1 MATLRPRQRRET
13 EKMPPNGYAESPSA
27 QTNGNPSP
35 NNYAEAPV
43 SVERRRKCRQ
53 IATPQASTSAGRERE
68 ARHTATSHTP
78 KGQTQGS
85 NSKASRQTQ
94 RAAPAITFAG
104 AAASAFSFSFPA
116 AMPPCMRQEPITS
129 LTTAPA
135 SLPAFPRRRSNPAIF
150 NYFEGVALAPHGLGA
165 SLRSD
170 ESSTS
175 QQLRPSVTVYTISN
189 MRHDVKT
196 FRTQVISML

>member
-1 MATLRPRQRRET
+1 MGTHPQTTTLKPRQRRET
-13 EKMPPNGYAESPSA
+13 EKMPPNRYAPSIH
-27 QTNGNPSP
+27 Q
-35 NNYAEAPV
+35 
-43 SVERRRKCRQ
+43 CRQ
-53 IATPQASTSAGRERE
+53 REGS
-68 ARHTATSHTP
+68 RHTATSHTP

-129 LTTAPA
+129 FTTAPA

-175 QQLRPSVTVYTISN
+175 QQLRPSVTVYTVSN